1 MTWILAAK
9 LPLSTLLSI
18 AAIGGLV
25 LLAWS
30 YSHWRAAVKLA
41 LVIALFE
48 GAIRKWVWAGGQE
61 LVYFLKDGVLLGAYL
76 RFFLAPD
83 PDIRAFRLFIPT
95 TLILVSCAIVS
106 AGALNPNIGHPAV
119 ALVGVKIYFY
129 YIPLAFMVPYLFRTQ
144 GEMIQQ
150 LTRFAW
156 ISIPICALGFLQWGS
171 DGFSVINTY
180 ANREGV
186 ADTGATTLGI
196 EGVVQRVRITG
207 TFSYIS
213 GHTTFVSFFMALV
226 LVLLSLKETRHKWV
240 LLWICVPMLAGNA
253 LMSGSRAA
261 VLTQG
266 FVVAGFLLAAVGGKL
281 GTSKN
286 FVVVLGTSM
295 LVCIVGGIFLFAEAW
310 SQWSTRFKYAGDS
323 VQERVFGQAADALT
337 QAMSEAGV
345 AGYGIGSTHAVTD
358 AIRRTFKFNPPKKKA
373 PFFDN
378 ELGQIMAEL
387 GFLGFMAWYVMRIAV
402 LVTLWSSFL
411 RSPPGILK
419 SVSLA
424 AFLIYGPYMVM
435 SVVVN
440 HTASILLW
448 ALVGLSFTSRLQP
461 TVQRRFAN
469 PRARP
474 GQDPGPLRGRRV

>member
-30 YSHWRAAVKLA
+30 YSNWRAAVKLA
-41 LVIALFE
+41 VVIALFE
-48 GAIRKWVWAGGQE
+48 GAIRKWVWAGGGD
-61 LVYFLKDGVLLGAYL
+61 LVYFFKDGVLLGAYL

-83 PDIRAFRLFIPT
+83 PDIRAFRLDVPA
-95 TLILVSCAIVS
+95 TLIVVLCAIVGS
-106 AGALNPNIGHPAV
+106 GALNPNIGHPILAIM
-119 ALVGVKIYFY
+119 GVKIYFY

-150 LTRFAW
+150 LTWFAW
-156 ISIPICALGFLQWGS
+156 ICIPICGLGFLQWGS

-196 EGVVQRVRITG
+196 EGAVQRVRITG
-207 TFSYIS
+207 TFSYIT

-226 LVLLSLKETRHKWV
+226 LALLSLKETRHKWV
-240 LLWICVPMLAGNA
+240 LFGLCLPMLAGNA

-261 VLTQG
+261 VITQG
-266 FVVAGFLLAAVGGKL
+266 FVVAGFLFAAMGGKL

-286 FVVVLGTSM
+286 FLAILGVG
-295 LVCIVGGIFLFAEAW
+295 LLICFAGGIYVFADAW

-337 QAMSEAGV
+337 QAMNEAGV
-345 AGYGIGSTHAVTD
+345 TGYGIGSTHAVTD
-358 AIRRTFKFNPPKKKA
+358 AMRRIFQIPAPKKKA

-378 ELGQIMAEL
+378 ELGQVLAEL
-387 GFLGFMAWYVMRIAV
+387 GFVGFMAWYVLRTAV
-402 LVTLWSSFL
+402 LVALWGSFL

-419 SVSLA
+419 SISLA
-424 AFLIYGPYMVM
+424 AFLLYGPYMVM
-435 SVVVN
+435 SLVVN
-440 HTASILLW
+440 HTANILLW
-448 ALVGLSFTSRLQP
+448 ALIGLAFTCRLQP

-469 PRARP
+469 PRVRP
-474 GQDPGPLRGRRV
+474 GQAPLPLRGRRV